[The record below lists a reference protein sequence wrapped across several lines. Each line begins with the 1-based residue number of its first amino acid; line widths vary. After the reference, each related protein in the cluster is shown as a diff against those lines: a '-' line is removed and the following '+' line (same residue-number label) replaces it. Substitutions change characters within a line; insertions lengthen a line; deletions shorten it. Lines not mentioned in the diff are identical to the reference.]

1 MIVWSMALPPSA
13 EAVTR
18 RLPEVREGGVA
29 QPRSAPA
36 GSSYQSACTGCR
48 PQCFTVRLPG
58 AYARAPSWPS
68 WLNWPS
74 SDSRLAP
81 EVSGGVVRVSP
92 VTISSKLTTFAGLPI
107 VAWDDDN
114 DPADP
119 TAVAWRLEV
128 EDFDADT
135 DEVEHAFE
143 ALLKRTGE
151 GGPVALVVGEWG
163 SAYDLPFPVDLL
175 VRNAARL
182 PRLRA
187 LFAGEL
193 TFEQCEISWINQ
205 ADLTPLLEAFPALER
220 LWVRGSEGLRLTP
233 MRHEGLRELV
243 LQSGGLPAEV
253 VRAVGAFDLPRLTHL
268 ELWLGVDNYGGDA
281 RADDLA
287 PILTGRALPALTS
300 LGLRNA
306 EIADEV
312 AAAVA
317 AAPVVARLTELD
329 LSMGVLSDTG
339 AEALLAGQPLTHL
352 KSLNLSH
359 HFLSEEL
366 AQRLVEELPGVRVDV
381 SDRQQ
386 EEEWG
391 RYTAVAE

>member
-1 MIVWSMALPPSA
+1 M
-13 EAVTR
+13 
-18 RLPEVREGGVA
+18 
-29 QPRSAPA
+29 
-36 GSSYQSACTGCR
+36 
-48 PQCFTVRLPG
+48 
-58 AYARAPSWPS
+58 
-68 WLNWPS
+68 
-74 SDSRLAP
+74 
-81 EVSGGVVRVSP
+81 
-92 VTISSKLTTFAGLPI
+92 TISSKLSEFAGLPI
-107 VAWDDDN
+107 VAWDDDH

-128 EDFDADT
+128 EEFDA
-135 DEVEHAFE
+135 EPEELEQAFE

-163 SAYDLPFPVDLL
+163 SAYELPFPVDLL
-175 VRNAARL
+175 VRNASRL
-182 PRLRA
+182 TRLRA

-193 TFEQCEISWINQ
+193 TYEQCEISWINQ

-220 LWVRGSEGLRLTP
+220 LWVRGAQGLALTP
-233 MRHEGLRELV
+233 KRHEGLRELV
-243 LQSGGLPAEV
+243 IQSGGLSAEV
-253 VRAVGAFDLPRLTHL
+253 VRAVGAAELPHLTHL

-287 PILTGRALPALTS
+287 PILAGRAFPALTS

-306 EIADEV
+306 EIADEL

-317 AAPVVARLTELD
+317 AAPVVARLTDLD
-329 LSMGVLSDTG
+329 LSMGVLSDAG

-352 KSLNLSH
+352 NSLGLSH

-381 SDRQQ
+381 SDRQ
-386 EEEWG
+386 EEREWG